1 MKYKMKKL
9 SAKKLNIIL
18 YPDSKLRKKSINI
31 KNVNDKFIQ
40 QLIADMILTMQEAN
54 GIGLAAPQVGEN
66 INLILV
72 DGGSGIKIFINPV
85 IIYRSKNK
93 NIFEEG
99 CLSIPE
105 VFGNVLRPEKVWV
118 FYRDEKNKFH
128 FKISSGLEA
137 RILQHEVDH
146 LRGVLFID
154 KALKITQGQDKLEK
168 YNNNAK

>member
-1 MKYKMKKL
+1 MLNKPKKL
-9 SAKKLNIIL
+9 DIVL
-18 YPDSKLRKKSINI
+18 YPDKRLRQPSVKIN
-31 KNVNDKFIQ
+31 NPLDESIQ
-40 QLIADMILTMQEAN
+40 QLIADMKLTMQNAN
-54 GIGLAAPQVGEN
+54 GIGLAAPQVGKN

-72 DGGSGIKIFINPV
+72 DDGSGPKVFINPV
-85 IIYRSKNK
+85 IIYSSRSQ

-105 VFGNVLRPEKVWV
+105 VFGQVMRPEKVWL
-118 FYRDEKNKFH
+118 FYRDENNKFH

-154 KALKITQGQDKLEK
+154 KTLKITQGTEKLEL
-168 YNNNAK
+168 YESNAK